1 MDQLERI
8 TVKCISLYENLDSY
22 SNKIIREKLDKII
35 RDLNDFRKENRQNI
49 KRIKAKTMKA
59 YEHAG
64 KKLRIKKGAGKS
76 VTGELLDGKEF
87 VAEDYWI
94 NISGKTLWLCD
105 GNPACL
111 EYAIRTCDYRHIPID
126 DKVIY
131 GKVGGYG
138 HLFHESELEV
148 ISNEN
153 S

>member
-8 TVKCISLYENLDSY
+8 TCKCVSLYENLDGY
-22 SNKIIREKLDKII
+22 SNKVIREKLDKII
-35 RDLNDFRKENRQNI
+35 RALNELRKENQQNI
-49 KRIKAKTMKA
+49 KSIKVKTMKT

-76 VTGELLDGKEF
+76 FTGELLDGKEF
-87 VAEDYWI
+87 EAEDYWI
-94 NISGKTLWLCD
+94 NIAGKTLWHCD

-111 EYAIRTCDYRHIPID
+111 EYAVRTCDCRHIPID

-131 GKVGGYG
+131 GKVGLYG
-138 HLFHESELEV
+138 HLLHESELEV